1 MNISFL
7 HLSVIIFQ
15 PHILHESLHHHMRS
29 TYFLFAHTW
38 SLYFPLQN
46 KNKKKGKYENSR
58 CILSCIYS
66 VPWANHVGIIN
77 PFHLKTKWLNMVP
90 DACLTKKG
98 CFFGHLNLIITF
110 SMHSMRILESF
121 IPMKCCWSIGDQ
133 NCHSPGY
140 GVEPSSRFYEKVH
153 RVKLKHG
160 SDHVAKIGAK
170 DGSCYIIASST
181 AKHV

>member
-90 DACLTKKG
+90 NACLTKKG
-98 CFFGHLNLIITF
+98 CFFGHLNFIITF
-110 SMHSMRILESF
+110 FMHSLKYARVIHPYEMLLKYWRSELPFLGLRGWTKLTLLQKGS
-121 IPMKCCWSIGDQ
+121 SSQ
-133 NCHSPGY
+133 
-140 GVEPSSRFYEKVH
+140 VEIWK
-153 RVKLKHG
+153 
-160 SDHVAKIGAK
+160 
-170 DGSCYIIASST
+170 
-181 AKHV
+181 